1 MIASNTEFCEFIISP
16 YSTALSPLSTLVVC
30 ACQIASPPEYH
41 SILSLL
47 LSTKVFMSKV
57 DFSSALISFI
67 EVDKLGSRVSEFKN
81 FALDLILI
89 VP

>member
-16 YSTALSPLSTLVVC
+16 DSTALSPLSTLVVC
-30 ACQIASPPEYH
+30 ACQIVSPPEYH

-57 DFSSALISFI
+57 DFSISFI

>member
-1 MIASNTEFCEFIISP
+1 
-16 YSTALSPLSTLVVC
+16 
-30 ACQIASPPEYH
+30 
-41 SILSLL
+41 
-47 LSTKVFMSKV
+47 MSKV
-57 DFSSALISFI
+57 DFSISFI

>member
-57 DFSSALISFI
+57 DFSISFI